1 MIFFFRFRLGKRKG
15 GGQEDGSI
23 GFFVCPSDD
32 NATVIIFGYFNIDL
46 SRRIPCA
53 CIHMYL
59 YIYVYIQNLFPKE
72 NVNNIK
78 EYVC

>member
-1 MIFFFRFRLGKRKG
+1 MIFFFRFRLGKRRG

-23 GFFVCPSDD
+23 GFFVRPSDD

-46 SRRIPCA
+46 SSRIPYT

-59 YIYVYIQNLFPKE
+59 YIYMSRL
-72 NVNNIK
+72 
-78 EYVC
+78 